1 MDYFYKIMENK
12 FKIEIGDPSG
22 DGHNKVETK
31 IINSNKTIQEVRDA
45 YKKSCELT
53 GLVFTSNTNV
63 IVNNKILNWSDDEYS
78 DRNICVEYESYDT
91 SELAQTILE
100 EYGIEN
106 PVIDGDIDSLVDIF
120 LEFIKLS
127 LPDFEYDIVQDI
139 IPSLGLTIGYGL
151 FD

>member
-1 MDYFYKIMENK
+1 MEYK
-12 FKIEIGDPSG
+12 FKIEIGDPSK
-22 DGHNKVETK
+22 DGHNQSENR
-31 IINSNKTIQEVRDA
+31 IINSNKTIEEVREA
-45 YKKSCELT
+45 YDKSCLLT
-53 GLVFTSNTNV
+53 GLVFTSNKDI
-63 IVNNKILNWSDDEYS
+63 IVNNEKLNWQNNEYS
-78 DRNICVEYESYDT
+78 DRSICTEYESYDT
-91 SELAQTILE
+91 SELAQAILE

-127 LPDFEYDIVQDI
+127 LPDFEYNIIQDD

>member
-1 MDYFYKIMENK
+1 MEYK
-12 FKIEIGDPSG
+12 FKIEIGDPSK
-22 DGHNKVETK
+22 DGHNQSEERV
-31 IINSNKTIQEVRDA
+31 IISNKTIEEVRDA

-63 IVNNKILNWSDDEYS
+63 IVNDKVLNWRDGEYA

-91 SELAQTILE
+91 SELAQTILK

-106 PVIDGDIDSLVDIF
+106 SEIDGDVDSLVDVF

-127 LPDFEYDIVQDI
+127 LPDFEYNIIQDI

>member
-1 MDYFYKIMENK
+1 MEYK
-12 FKIEIGDPSG
+12 FKIEIGDPSK
-22 DGHNKVETK
+22 DGHNQSEERV
-31 IINSNKTIQEVRDA
+31 IISNKTIEEVRDA

-63 IVNNKILNWSDDEYS
+63 IVNDKVLNWRDGEYA

-91 SELAQTILE
+91 SELAQIILK

-106 PVIDGDIDSLVDIF
+106 SEIDGDVGSLVDVF

-127 LPDFEYDIVQDI
+127 LPDFEYNIIQDI
-139 IPSLGLTIGYGL
+139 TPSLGLTIGYGL